1 MGEDARSPRGLPQ
14 ARRAA
19 PGHRASRWPMARPH
33 APSRGVRP
41 TPRAAR
47 NTMCRATIM
56 VRPCR
61 WGPAQIDP
69 VGPCEGDAD
78 SQQLHQE
85 QRKREYLGTQGNDRA
100 DPLSVDIAPLC
111 TRAVTPAGLGRS
123 SADRS
128 TESIADVGYGR
139 FRPTLSTIAMTRPK
153 RARANLTKNT
163 SLCGQVMLH
172 IFGTYA
178 QSQSLRI

>member
-61 WGPAQIDP
+61 WGPAQMDP

-85 QRKREYLGTQGNDRA
+85 HRKREHLGTQGDDRA

-128 TESIADVGYGR
+128 TESIADAVPGCESRPHVRGRKPARCGPSLAVGPR
-139 FRPTLSTIAMTRPK
+139 V
-153 RARANLTKNT
+153 RANALFH
-163 SLCGQVMLH
+163 SV
-172 IFGTYA
+172 
-178 QSQSLRI
+178 